1 MLYVAG
7 LRRGDDDLDVLVDG
21 VVFGSISMTA
31 FRLG

>member
-7 LRRGDDDLDVLVDG
+7 LRRSDDELAVLVDG
-21 VVFGSISMTA
+21 VDLGSVSMTA